1 MGDTGGDTGADT
13 GADTEGAA
21 LGKSV
26 GDGVA
31 LEPHAAKRPA
41 NEADSST
48 VIQTRFSMG
57 SSVERTGTT
66 NSPCRARRAR
76 SGGMER
82 LVQSAP

>member
-1 MGDTGGDTGADT
+1 MGDTGADT

-57 SSVERTGTT
+57 SSLKEQGPRTHHAVPGGPEVAARAVGPIGTLT
-66 NSPCRARRAR
+66 ADA
-76 SGGMER
+76 
-82 LVQSAP
+82 